1 MTTLQDLIHTL
12 EDPAPQYVL
21 GCIPVIVTIGTAPD
35 NGLGNK
41 ILWILRCLGSPFTG
55 LFYTLNVKNDPIS
68 ITSYWLNSDRFKE
81 NGETISFRPF
91 GHHAKEIILS
101 DQDPEVIQ
109 SLEECIAEASPLDR
123 LSSLASAYYVFVGI
137 FAGITKAVN
146 IGHCTEVD
154 WPYLPLALT
163 WTLPA
168 VYKRVFG
175 GKMVVRDPRERL
187 EKLDTMN
194 SSERIEKLENK
205 VYIVVRDLSDHVKN
219 PKDASIFV
227 ITFILFSLIIPW
239 VTVPLAYFSRP
250 IGFGCRSKYISVL
263 CSIWSV
269 NSTIAYISH
278 VLGEKSV
285 YNRRFLNIWFYFS
298 GIIVA
303 ILLLLLALLSRTRSW
318 WVDLF
323 GESCSLTCSSQD
335 H

>member
-1 MTTLQDLIHTL
+1 MTTLQDLIRIL

-55 LFYTLNVKNDPIS
+55 LFYVLNVKSDPIS
-68 ITSYWLNSDRFKE
+68 TTTYWLSSDRFKE
-81 NGETISFRPF
+81 DGKTISFRPF
-91 GHHAKEIILS
+91 GHHAKEIYLS
-101 DQDPEVIQ
+101 DQDPQVIQ

-137 FAGITKAVN
+137 FAGITKAMN
-146 IGHCTEVD
+146 IGHCIGED
-154 WPYLPLALT
+154 WPYLPLALA

-168 VYKRVFG
+168 VYKRVIG
-175 GKMVVRDPRERL
+175 GRMVVRDPRERL
-187 EKLDTMN
+187 EKLEKDPN
-194 SSERIEKLENK
+194 ERIEKSENK
-205 VYIVVRDLSDHVKN
+205 SYIVVRDIPDHVKN

-227 ITFILFSLIIPW
+227 ITFVLFSLIIPW
-239 VTVPLAYFSRP
+239 TAVPLAFFSRP
-250 IGFGCRSKYISVL
+250 IGFGCRSRYISVL
-263 CSIWSV
+263 CSIWTV

-285 YNRRFLNIWFYFS
+285 YSRRILSIWFYFS

-303 ILLLLLALLSRTRSW
+303 ILLILLALLSRTRSW

-323 GESCSLTCSSQD
+323 GEFCSLTCSSQD

>member
-21 GCIPVIVTIGTAPD
+21 GCIPVIVTIGSAPD

-41 ILWILRCLGSPFTG
+41 LLWILRCLGTPFTG
-55 LFYTLNVKNDPIS
+55 LLYTLNIKNDLMPM
-68 ITSYWLNSDRFKE
+68 TTYWLNSNRFKE
-81 NGETISFRPF
+81 DGKTIPFRPF

-101 DQDPEVIQ
+101 DQDPQVIK

-123 LSSLASAYYVFVGI
+123 LSSLASTYYVFVGI
-137 FAGITKAVN
+137 FAGLTKAMH
-146 IGHCTEVD
+146 IGHCTEED
-154 WPYLPLALT
+154 WPYLPLALA

-168 VYKRVFG
+168 VYKRVLG
-175 GKMVVRDPRERL
+175 GKVVVRDPRERL
-187 EKLDTMN
+187 EILERDPC
-194 SSERIEKLENK
+194 ERIEKSENK
-205 VYIVVRDLSDHVKN
+205 AYIVVRDILDHVKN

-227 ITFILFSLIIPW
+227 ITFVLFSLIIPW
-239 VTVPLAYFSRP
+239 ITVPLAYFSRP
-250 IGFGCRSKYISVL
+250 IGYGCRSKYLSLL
-263 CSIWSV
+263 CSIWTL
-269 NSTIAYISH
+269 NSTLAYISH
-278 VLGEKSV
+278 VLGEKTV
-285 YNRRFLNIWFYFS
+285 YSRRFLNIWFYFS

-335 H
+335 Y